1 MNRTSMIKVIH
12 IARRDLHLDDD
23 TYRSLLGAVVP
34 GKSSCR
40 DMTVIELQNVIQA
53 LEAKGFKSKPLRR
66 SKRRMSA
73 PSDVSLKIRA
83 IWKTMFNQGFVRD
96 GSDIG
101 LDRFVRRHT
110 RIRNGGEGVSSLE
123 WLRADAEDNLL
134 ESLKQWHIR
143 EMKKA
148 MLAHHA
154 RLPENPVTGEES
166 RDYDTICSGYAEAAK
181 RWKP

>member
-1 MNRTSMIKVIH
+1 MSRTSMIKVIH

-23 TYRSLLGAVVP
+23 TYRALLGSVVP

-40 DMTVIELQNVIQA
+40 EMTIIELQGVIQA
-53 LEAKGFKSKPLRR
+53 LEAKGFKSKPQRR

-166 RDYDTICSGYAEAAK
+166 RDYDTICSGYADAAR
-181 RWKP
+181 RWTK

>member
-1 MNRTSMIKVIH
+1 MSRTSMIKVIH

-23 TYRSLLGAVVP
+23 TYRALLGSAVP
-34 GKSSCR
+34 GKTSCS
-40 DMTVIELQNVIQA
+40 DMTANELQHVIKA
-53 LEAKGFKSKPLRR
+53 LEAKGFKSKPLPR
-66 SKRRMSA
+66 SKRRMSS

-110 RIRNGGEGVSSLE
+110 RIINGGAGVSSLE
-123 WLRADAEDNLL
+123 WLRAEAEDNLL

-148 MLAHHA
+148 LQAHNL
-154 RLPENPVTGEES
+154 RLPVNPRSGDEY
-166 RDYDTICSGYAEAAK
+166 RDYDTICWAFSEAAK
-181 RWKP
+181 KWK

>member
-53 LEAKGFKSKPLRR
+53 LEAKGFKSKPQRR
-66 SKRRMSA
+66 SQRRMSA

-110 RIRNGGEGVSSLE
+110 RIRNGGEGISSLE

-166 RDYDTICSGYAEAAK
+166 RDYDTICSGYADAAR
-181 RWKP
+181 RWTK